1 MDQPELWKKVKMN
14 KTMALVASRQP
25 EMGLE
30 RCRSIKSDGVLDE
43 VTDPGGRCCFLSVLV
58 PWRCGGDVKSLFAW
72 YLVLGV
78 WMLFGTVFCFHVM
91 KMDPRSL

>member
-30 RCRSIKSDGVLDE
+30 RCRSIKPDGEWPGVLDE
-43 VTDPGGRCCFLSVLV
+43 VNDPVVDVASFL
-58 PWRCGGDVKSLFAW
+58 F
-72 YLVLGV
+72 
-78 WMLFGTVFCFHVM
+78 
-91 KMDPRSL
+91 